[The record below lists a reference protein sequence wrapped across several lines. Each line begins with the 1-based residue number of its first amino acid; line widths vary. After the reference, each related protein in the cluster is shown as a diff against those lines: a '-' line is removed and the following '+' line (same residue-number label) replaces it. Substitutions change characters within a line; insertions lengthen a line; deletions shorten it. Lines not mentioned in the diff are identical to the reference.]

1 MRMMARGSVRA
12 RVYTDGGV
20 IGWME
25 PVRIRTDRRGVLRG
39 GLIFTKV
46 RRHEAGEPKP
56 APGTGTVRLT

>member
-1 MRMMARGSVRA
+1 
-12 RVYTDGGV
+12 
-20 IGWME
+20 ME